1 MYYKDKYIT
10 YKTKYLQLKNKN
22 NMIGGNYISNYTIIK
37 TLGKGM
43 HGTVY
48 LVKNIEGIEF
58 AMKIEQIFEKDL
70 EQNFKSPVWR
80 EIDFAN
86 RMSSKYPQQFMKIF
100 EFENKRCDYIHE
112 LEPNKWST
120 MNVKVKQYFEELF
133 SSKFCSIKITSIIDI
148 MLHDI
153 IYKISD
159 KNIIYNLFIQV
170 VYLSY
175 LINKEGYYHRDL
187 HPKNIGVI
195 YTKDEFINIL
205 GKNIPT
211 NGYIL
216 QAIDYGMVIHAKY
229 DLEENERKQL
239 IDDNDLYQN
248 VYKIIFKIMLKELIE
263 KYPDKNINQLVSIS
277 KKDQKKIKKILHHI
291 IQHNNYAY
299 FEELLYKIIF
309 FDKFQEQIGI
319 VDKVKLFDFL
329 SIKDVK
335 FLFKHYNN
343 LEKILLYLTRI
354 Y

>member
-1 MYYKDKYIT
+1 MDYKDKYIK
-10 YKTKYLQLKNKN
+10 YKTKYLELKNKN

-48 LVKNIEGIEF
+48 LVKNIEGYEF
-58 AMKIEQIFEKDL
+58 AMKVEQIFEKDL
-70 EQNFKSPVWR
+70 EQNSKSPVWR

-86 RMSSKYPQQFMKIF
+86 IMSSKYPQQFMKIF
-100 EFENKRCDYIHE
+100 EYENKRCDYIHE
-112 LEPNKWST
+112 LDSNRWST

-133 SSKFCSIKITSIIDI
+133 SSSFCSIKITNIIDI

-159 KNIIYNLFIQV
+159 KEIIYNLFIQV

-175 LINKEGYYHRDL
+175 IINKEGYYHRDL

-195 YTKDEFINIL
+195 YTNDEFINIL
-205 GKNIPT
+205 GKEIPT

-239 IDDNDLYQN
+239 VDDNDLYQN

-263 KYPDKNINQLVSIS
+263 KYPDKDINKLVPIS
-277 KKDQKKIKKILHHI
+277 EKDKGEIEKILHRI
-291 IQHNNYAY
+291 IQHDNYAY

-319 VDKVKLFDFL
+319 VDKVELFDFL
-329 SIKDVK
+329 SIKDVIYI
-335 FLFKHYNN
+335 FKNYNN
-343 LEKILLYLTRI
+343 LEKILLYLIRI

>member
-1 MYYKDKYIT
+1 MDYKDKYIK
-10 YKTKYLQLKNKN
+10 YKTKYLQLHN
-22 NMIGGNYISNYTIIK
+22 NMVGGSNYITNYTIIK

-48 LVKNIEGIEF
+48 LVKNKEGQEF
-58 AMKIEQIFEKDL
+58 AMKVEQIFEKDL

-86 RMSSKYPQQFMKIF
+86 TMSSKYPQQFMKIF
-100 EFENKRCDYIHE
+100 EYENKRCDYIHE
-112 LEPNKWST
+112 LDSNRWST

-133 SSKFCSIKITSIIDI
+133 ASPFCSIKITSIIDI

-153 IYKISD
+153 IYNISD

-195 YTKDEFINIL
+195 YTNDEFINIL

-216 QAIDYGMVIHAKY
+216 QAIDYGMVIHSKY
-229 DLEENERKQL
+229 DLDENERKQL
-239 IDDNDLYQN
+239 VDDNDLYQN

-263 KYPDKNINQLVSIS
+263 KYPDKDINQLVPIS
-277 KKDQKKIKKILHHI
+277 KKDQNKIKKNLHRISH
-291 IQHNNYAY
+291 HDNYAY

-319 VDKVKLFDFL
+319 VNKVKLFDFL
-329 SIKDVK
+329 SIEDVIYI
-335 FLFKHYNN
+335 FKNYNN
-343 LEKILLYLTRI
+343 LEKILLYLTHI